1 MVYRITKKTLGNIMK
16 IRARQIFT
24 LATAL
29 GCVFTV
35 GCNEETKPT
44 ADKIQSEYNRSET
57 LYIGGFDWTPPSSF
71 NPLDYNP
78 NFPIDGN
85 CRITYEALLAYN
97 QLSGELEPMLADS
110 YKSDENKI
118 TVHLDPKAKW
128 SNGTP
133 VTVEDVLYTF
143 KIDSLLPTPRH
154 DNWQFL
160 SQITDDG
167 NNNIS
172 FHFSSNKNPLII
184 LNALAETSILPK
196 AVFEPLVQGAKSGKS
211 YDMNRIAE
219 FKNDS
224 MPVVSG
230 PYNIKTYSPDQIVL
244 ERNDNYWGN
253 YKFGGKKPTP
263 KYIIHSLYNSNNQ
276 FNSAMTKG
284 NLDISSVFLPRIWDK
299 AKDSIRAWSRN
310 EPYHLP
316 GSITTLFIAHTRAP
330 FDDVNIRRAMVHA
343 INFEKIK
350 ARAVSNYT
358 PVIQPG
364 FILPFGTESK
374 FFNKEDADK
383 YGYSYD
389 VEKAKEILTKAGYS
403 WDESGRLLDKNKEQV
418 RNITIECPQGWTD
431 WEDAIKVIVESL
443 NEIGLT
449 AEEKFVDY
457 SVWDKNLRLGTF
469 DLAMKTQTAELSAAS
484 PWNRFDQVMSSVSLK
499 PTGEEAFANQGRY
512 KNDDADKL
520 LLKIPAITNEK
531 ELVEAYRALNRIFM
545 ETIPVL
551 PVMYRPTQ
559 YYQFSTKHWT
569 NFPTE
574 EDPYAPPQSLVVAA
588 GVKGLWKIT
597 PQANAK

>member
-1 MVYRITKKTLGNIMK
+1 MDYGNIK
-16 IRARQIFT
+16 NSLGCTVKLRARYFFT
-24 LATAL
+24 LASAL
-29 GCVFTV
+29 GAFFVI
-35 GCNEETKPT
+35 GCNEETKP
-44 ADKIQSEYNRSET
+44 AQDKVQSEYERSET

-85 CRITYEALLAYN
+85 SRITYESLLAYN
-97 QLSGELEPMLADS
+97 QLTGELEPMLANS
-110 YKSDENKI
+110 YTSDEDKI
-118 TVHLDPKAKW
+118 TVHLDTKARW
-128 SNGTP
+128 SNGSP
-133 VTVEDVLYTF
+133 VTVDDVLYTF

-154 DNWQFL
+154 GNWQFL
-160 SQITDDG
+160 SEITNDG
-167 NNNIS
+167 GNNIS
-172 FHFSSNKNPLII
+172 FHFSKNKNPLII
-184 LNALAETSILPK
+184 LNAIAETSILPK
-196 AVFEPLVQGAKSGKS
+196 AVFEPLIQGAKSGKT

-230 PYNIKTYSPDQIVL
+230 PYNLKTYSPDQIVL
-244 ERNDNYWGN
+244 ERNDKYWGN
-253 YKFGGKKPTP
+253 YKFSGKKPSP

-284 NLDISSVFLPRIWDK
+284 NLDISSVFLPRIWEK
-299 AKDSIRAWSRN
+299 ARDSIRAWSRN

-316 GSITTLFIAHTRAP
+316 GSITTLFIAHTRTP
-330 FDDVNIRRAMVHA
+330 FDDVELRRAMMHA

-350 ARAVSNYT
+350 ARAISNYT

-374 FFNKEDADK
+374 YFNKEDADK

-389 VEKAKEILTKAGYS
+389 IEKAKEILTKAGYS
-403 WDESGRLLDKNKEQV
+403 WDDNGRLIDKKKQPV
-418 RNITIECPQGWTD
+418 RSFTIECPQGWTD

-443 NEIGLT
+443 NEIGLA

-484 PWNRFDQVMSSVSLK
+484 PWNRFDQVMGSVSYR
-499 PTGEEAFANQGRY
+499 PIGEEAFANQGRY
-512 KNDDADKL
+512 KNEEADKL
-520 LLKIPAITNEK
+520 LEKIPALTDEK
-531 ELVEAYRALNRIFM
+531 ELTEAYRALNRIFM

-551 PVMYRPTQ
+551 PIMYRPTQ
-559 YYQFSTKHWT
+559 FYQFSTKHWT

-574 EDPYAPPQSLVVAA
+574 ENPYAPPQSLVVAA
-588 GVKGLWKIT
+588 GVKGLWKIA
-597 PQANAK
+597 PQPKAK

>member
-172 FHFSSNKNPLII
+172 FHFSNNKNPLII

-443 NEIGLT
+443 NEIGLA